1 MVSIFMTTFLALW
14 LAHLLADFPLQTNRV
29 FRLKIASNA
38 GLAFHVLLH
47 LLMTALLVQQ
57 PANHLSLFVVLGVVH
72 FLIDWTKL
80 RLPSNPQWPG
90 FLLDQ
95 LAHLV
100 SLALLAQWQMGIMVA
115 LSPWLMVPLI
125 LLVLLPAMLM
135 LLWVWAR
142 DMEQDGRYQ
151 ESRSVH
157 WASRRLLTL
166 SQQTGWV
173 ALLLV
178 VACRFVG

>member
-1 MVSIFMTTFLALW
+1 MTTFLALW

-38 GLAFHVLLH
+38 GLALHVAIH
-47 LLMTALLVQQ
+47 LLMTVLLVQQ
-57 PANHLSLFVVLGVVH
+57 PARHLSLLLVLGVVH

-80 RLPSNPQWPG
+80 RLPGDPQWPG

-100 SLALLAQWQMGIMVA
+100 SLGLLALWQGEVTA
-115 LSPWLMVPLI
+115 VLSAWLMVPLI
-125 LLVLLPAMLM
+125 LLVLLPALLM
-135 LLWVWAR
+135 LLWVWAN
-142 DMEQDGRYQ
+142 DVQQDSRYQ
-151 ESRSVH
+151 ASRPVH

-166 SQQTGWV
+166 SQQTGWAAV
-173 ALLLV
+173 LLV
-178 VACRFVG
+178 FACRFVL